1 MLTPREAAPLPAPT
15 HPLASD
21 AAPLPPTTHQSIH
34 AALTVVAWLGLLWPP
49 MRAALCPPLLRALHQ
64 GGGLEARECAAAACL
79 AAALWPCVGEWLWA
93 ALMVGSGAAERLEA
107 THRP

>member
-1 MLTPREAAPLPAPT
+1 MTPLVPCVLLPR
-15 HPLASD
+15 D
-21 AAPLPPTTHQSIH
+21 AAPLPPPTHQSIH
-34 AALTVVAWLGLLWPP
+34 AALTVVACLGLLWPP

-79 AAALWPCVGEWLWA
+79 ATALWPCVGEWLWA